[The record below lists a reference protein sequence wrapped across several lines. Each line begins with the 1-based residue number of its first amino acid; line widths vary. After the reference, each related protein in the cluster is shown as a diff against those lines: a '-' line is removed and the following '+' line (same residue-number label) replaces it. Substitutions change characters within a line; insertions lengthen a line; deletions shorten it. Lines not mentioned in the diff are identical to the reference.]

1 MMMSQQRNGE
11 FLPPEYYWPDPFGRY
26 MDDGVFHY
34 PAKRIRP
41 IIFTSWELIM
51 NVMSS
56 PLFSF
61 LGKKISRGRHPL
73 LRRHRA
79 GESIIR
85 ENMRVCTGGTVGYD
99 IFFPIATSCTNST
112 L

>member
-1 MMMSQQRNGE
+1 
-11 FLPPEYYWPDPFGRY
+11 
-26 MDDGVFHY
+26 
-34 PAKRIRP
+34 
-41 IIFTSWELIM
+41 M

-99 IFFPIATSCTNST
+99 IFFPIATSCIQQIQSETDVLGLT
-112 L
+112 LTHHAWEK